1 MSNLVLK
8 NKSSKKEI
16 LIFIGVFII
25 GSIFRIGF
33 GLFDTS
39 DDLIW
44 YVDPYPLEFDY
55 IQVSRFGFPKE
66 LLFLPL
72 KIFNSINIR
81 IIFIG
86 LLTSFLN
93 TISIYFLV
101 KNSNQRFTIYIG
113 LIAILTIFFAKID
126 MHLVRQQISIYFF
139 VISICQNKLNI
150 KSIIFALLSI
160 VYHEAILFLFG
171 AFLISISFNRFSLNN
186 LENKLF
192 LSSIITNTII
202 YLMIFDVSIIFLILV
217 STMNRFL
224 KTKFKEDKF
233 GKSFYIFQL
242 FLPFLYLDL
251 NLEKY
256 LIPTEL
262 AIQRFIGFAIS
273 YGFLILIGNEIIEKK
288 NFKRSILIIFLLSYI
303 LKSTLD
309 II

>member
-16 LIFIGVFII
+16 LIFISIFII

-160 VYHEAILFLFG
+160 VYHEAIVFLFG

-233 GKSFYIFQL
+233 GNSFYIFQL
-242 FLPFLYLDL
+242 FLPFFYLDL

-256 LIPTEL
+256 LIPTEI

-288 NFKRSILIIFLLSYI
+288 NFKRSILITFLLSYI

>member
-16 LIFIGVFII
+16 LIFISVFII

-93 TISIYFLV
+93 TISIYLLV

-233 GKSFYIFQL
+233 VNSFYIFQL
-242 FLPFLYLDL
+242 FLPFFYLDL

-256 LIPTEL
+256 LIPTEI

-288 NFKRSILIIFLLSYI
+288 NFKKSILIIFLLSYI